1 MYTYTIYRVALLNK
15 AKEEQ
20 VLSRFNGETD
30 FLKICNQYY
39 YALQKQKIDYYDNRG
54 NKRAFSITSDIEFN
68 ENNRIVVSYL
78 DSAYSGESLEIRSQL
93 NNLNYVVKEEELQSR
108 RVFSYIHIPKSSKSG
123 YLVFES
129 KANHGVKQVFERQ
142 LQKFLNESGYQ
153 DFRVKITP
161 GLNFNYLSNMIDK
174 GKLKKVRL
182 INYGLLQDVQLNLF
196 DNLDLYSDDE
206 DVRELMFKTKTENK
220 KIKYELGR
228 LFFSNLNKDEKISFF
243 KQYLVDEIAF
253 EICHN
258 GSSKTLY
265 IKDKSK
271 MRSNIDVSRRLEFEG
286 GLPKYSSMKKVAL
299 DLIHEILDYDSL
311 SLSEAA

>member
-15 AKEEQ
+15 ANEEQ
-20 VLSRFNGETD
+20 MLSLFNGETD

-39 YALQKQKIDYYDNRG
+39 NSLQKQKFGYYDNQG
-54 NKRAFSITSDIEFN
+54 KKRAFSITSDIEFQ
-68 ENNRIVVSYL
+68 EKNRIVVSYL
-78 DSAYSGESLEIRSQL
+78 DSAYSGESLEIRSPL
-93 NNLNYVVKEEELQSR
+93 NNLNYLVKEEELQSR
-108 RVFSYIHIPKSSKSG
+108 RLFSYIHIPKSSKFG
-123 YLVFES
+123 YIVFES
-129 KANHGVKQVFERQ
+129 KANHGVKVIFERQ
-142 LQKFLNESGYQ
+142 LQKFLNESGFQ
-153 DFRVKITP
+153 GFRIQITP

-174 GKLKKVRL
+174 GMLKKVRL
-182 INYGLLQDVQLNLF
+182 INYKYTEGSQYSLWNIKSGNQHTEEWKSTSKTDNDV
-196 DNLDLYSDDE
+196 
-206 DVRELMFKTKTENK
+206 TKH
-220 KIKYELGR
+220 ELGR
-228 LFFSNLNKDEKISFF
+228 LFFSNVSKNEKISFF
-243 KQYLVDEIAF
+243 NQYLVDEIAF

-258 GSSKTLY
+258 GSSKTFY